1 MKYRIEYI
9 SGGHSTIEANS
20 DMEAKRTAMRK
31 SWKDDLSDINAIYR
45 MSDNGWIAAE
55 LDLVAADFAMEVE

>member
-9 SGGHSTIEANS
+9 SGDQSTIEANN

-31 SWKDDLSDINAIYR
+31 SWKDDLSDIKAVYR
-45 MSDNGWIAAE
+45 LSDNGWIAAE
-55 LDLVAADFAMEVE
+55 LDLVAAEFAMEVK